1 MLKIECLKCRVD
13 GYTRIHFSVV
23 AELAKCSYYFVR
35 ATWKLWIPWYNLGTT
50 VLATLETVAVVEIPC
65 VARFSGLT
73 RMKKLSRVTFTR
85 FHSSGNIIARENCFP
100 KSYYHYKP
108 LSHFNPDLSAAPVP
122 RAFSGVKLQ
131 VWAREN
137 LKEHSSQE
145 RNEGGKGGTI
155 PGRRITMMAPKSP
168 NNVTSRTYEGGTR
181 GTSYPGPGHFI
192 IIQPMGGTTWFWISF
207 LFTYVCSYKFLG
219 ELTPILQKLIKR
231 FLIYHCFIILPLDGI
246 RIDEQHKNEYNAR
259 SASPGVPNLSLTMY
273 PFSIPSLILTTHSE

>member
-35 ATWKLWIPWYNLGTT
+35 VTWKLWIPWYNLGTT
-50 VLATLETVAVVEIPC
+50 GLATLETVAVVEIPC

-85 FHSSGNIIARENCFP
+85 FHSSGNIIAREICFP

-131 VWAREN
+131 V
-137 LKEHSSQE
+137 
-145 RNEGGKGGTI
+145 
-155 PGRRITMMAPKSP
+155 
-168 NNVTSRTYEGGTR
+168 
-181 GTSYPGPGHFI
+181 
-192 IIQPMGGTTWFWISF
+192 
-207 LFTYVCSYKFLG
+207 
-219 ELTPILQKLIKR
+219 
-231 FLIYHCFIILPLDGI
+231 
-246 RIDEQHKNEYNAR
+246 
-259 SASPGVPNLSLTMY
+259 
-273 PFSIPSLILTTHSE
+273 